1 MEEIEKKECY
11 DHGNHDSESDNH
23 RHPPVAHEKSAHK
36 KDKHKTQDQVLTQ
49 VAYREIEKF
58 RLAAG
63 LGYRD
68 VGILGGEIFYGALNR
83 FVKVCHA

>member
-68 VGILGGEIFYGALNR
+68 VGILYSMVL
-83 FVKVCHA
+83 